1 MKNTVFKIILSFS
14 IIIGIIC
21 LFNIGKWIY
30 ENKKNK
36 DIYND
41 IMNSTIITE
50 EDGTITDN
58 QDDQV
63 FNEAGKYE
71 LVNPPEDISDSYY
84 NYVQESFINVAFDEL
99 KKKNDE
105 VVGYIDVLGTKIQ
118 YPILQTTNNKY
129 YLNHSYDKSYN
140 SVGWV
145 FMDYRN
151 DPYTFGK
158 NTIIYGH
165 SRKDGTMFSS
175 LKNLLNKDYY
185 NDKSKHL
192 IKMSNEKENTIW
204 QVFSVY
210 KIKEESYYITTI
222 FKKDSLFTNF
232 IDTIKNRSIYDF
244 NTYVGT
250 DDNILTLSTCYD
262 NKGTRIVVHARLIK
276 RQLKP

>member
-1 MKNTVFKIILSFS
+1 MKNTIFKIILSFS
-14 IIIGIIC
+14 VIVGIIC

-50 EDGTITDN
+50 EDGIINNN
-58 QDDQV
+58 QDDKV

-71 LVNPPEDISDSYY
+71 LVNPPEDVSDSYY
-84 NYVQESFINVAFDEL
+84 NYVQEPFINVAFDEL

-151 DPYTFGK
+151 DAYTFGK

-210 KIKEESYYITTI
+210 KIKEESYYITTV

-244 NTYVGT
+244 NTYVGN

-276 RQLKP
+276 RQVK

>member
-1 MKNTVFKIILSFS
+1 MKNTIFKIILSFS
-14 IIIGIIC
+14 IIVGIIC

-50 EDGTITDN
+50 EDGTITN
-58 QDDQV
+58 EQDDQV

-71 LVNPPEDISDSYY
+71 LVNPPEDVNDSYY
-84 NYVQESFINVAFDEL
+84 NYVQEPFINVAFDEL

-118 YPILQTTNNKY
+118 YPILQTTDNKF

-151 DPYTFGK
+151 DAYTFGK

-175 LKNLLNKDYY
+175 LKNLLNKGYY

-210 KIKEESYYITTI
+210 KIKEESYYITTV

-244 NTYVGT
+244 NTYVGN

-276 RQLKP
+276 RQVK